1 MPKIIYLIGFMCAG
15 KTTIGTLLA
24 EKISY
29 EFLDTDS
36 YIERLESKKIDD
48 IFALKGEP
56 YFRDLEIKAL
66 RELSK
71 ENRVISTGGGLGAND
86 KALEF
91 MKEKGLV
98 VYLQIDFDTFY
109 QRCKNLSNRPILK
122 KSYEELKKIFEERK
136 NTYQKANIILDAH
149 KEPPKIVEEL
159 ISLWKTN

>member
-1 MPKIIYLIGFMCAG
+1 MCAG

-24 EKISY
+24 EKLSY
-29 EFLDTDS
+29 EFVDTDS
-36 YIERLESKKIDD
+36 YIEKLENKKIED
-48 IFALKGEP
+48 IFTLKGEP

-71 ENRVISTGGGLGAND
+71 ENRVISTGGGLGANE

-98 VYLQIDFDTFY
+98 VYLQTEFDTFY
-109 QRCKNLSNRPILK
+109 QRCKNLPNRPILK

-136 NTYQKANIILDAH
+136 NIYQKANIILDAN